1 MTMLKDVW
9 ETTNDNSLTVHR
21 VKGTGVSGSNIISV
35 VPNGLE
41 IYQII
46 GGASVV
52 GKTVTAK
59 TKSVSGEIV
68 TAVGNA
74 EFGANIINTND
85 GLADLTVNLDSS
97 LEYDVLVV
105 YKTVGSL

>member
-1 MTMLKDVW
+1 MTMLRDVW

-21 VKGTGVSGSNIISV
+21 VKGVGVSGSNIISV

-41 IYQII
+41 IYQVI

-52 GKTVTAK
+52 GKNVTATTS
-59 TKSVSGEIV
+59 TKSGDIV
-68 TAVGNA
+68 TAEGNS
-74 EFGANIINTND
+74 EFGKNIINTND
-85 GLADLTVNLDSS
+85 GLADLTINLSAS